1 MHTGSQ
7 RGVEPHAPEMGL
19 CRLAGNL
26 SRAFAA
32 ALLLLVASSLAS
44 GQSEEHPLKPPDRS
58 SPRATLKTFLRS
70 GDEFGAFLAREYLRS
85 PSRAKYDQAVLLGAK
100 ALQCLDLSA
109 MPPADRS
116 EEGRAAALA
125 LYEVLSRISLPPLDQ
140 IPDAH
145 QLAPKGGAAPTH
157 WVIPNTEIAFVRVK
171 SGPHS
176 GQFLFS
182 AETVARANEFYRR
195 VRGLDYRRP
204 VPLENLHEVVATLA
218 GWMIPHA
225 WIQAMPATLRVQL
238 AQQPL
243 WKWFGLALI
252 LAAFALFLSW
262 AYRLSQLG
270 GSQHP
275 FRRAL
280 AQFAMPASILVAMPA
295 VVYVALVQ
303 LNLTGIVGS
312 AVELSADAVMFIAG
326 AWMSWRLGPVIAE
339 AIIASPR
346 IAPESIDA
354 HLIRVTARLLGIV
367 GSAAL
372 LALGAGQLGM
382 PLYGIVAGL
391 GVGGLAIALAA
402 QPTIENLI
410 GGLNLFADRPIRVG
424 DFCKY
429 DNELGF
435 VESIGIRSAR
445 IRGLDRTL
453 TTIPNAMLAKM
464 PIVNLTHRDRMLIQA
479 VIGLRYET
487 RPEQLRYILVKLRE
501 LLLGHPRIHTNPV
514 HARFVG
520 FGASSLDIE
529 VFAYVMT
536 RDWGEFL
543 GIREDILLRVMD
555 IVEEAGAAIAFP
567 SQTLYLGRDQAP
579 DGDRVEAAEASV
591 RAWREAGALPFPN
604 FSEKQANEIRGSVAY
619 PPPGSTEAPPPGS
632 GSKPGSTS

>member
-1 MHTGSQ
+1 MYTGSLP
-7 RGVEPHAPEMGL
+7 GVEPRAPVDGL
-19 CRLAGNL
+19 CRVAGNL
-26 SRAFAA
+26 SRRIAA
-32 ALLLLVASSLAS
+32 VLLLLVASSLAL
-44 GQSEEHPLKPPDRS
+44 GQTQEHPLKPPDRS
-58 SPRATLKTFLRS
+58 SPRATLKTFLHS

-85 PSRAKYDQAVLLGAK
+85 PSRAKYDQAALLGAK

-109 MPPADRS
+109 IPPADRS

-140 IPDAH
+140 IPDAR
-145 QLAPKGGAAPTH
+145 QLEPKSGPALTH
-157 WVIPNTEIAFVRVK
+157 WVIPNTEIVFVRVK

-182 AETVARANEFYRR
+182 TETVARAHEFYRR
-195 VRGLDYRRP
+195 VRGLHYNRS
-204 VPLENLHEVVATLA
+204 VPLENLHEVVATLG

-225 WIQAMPATLRVQL
+225 WIQALPAALRVEL

-243 WKWFGLALI
+243 WKWIGLALI
-252 LAAFALFLSW
+252 LAVFALFLSW

-270 GSQHP
+270 GRQHL
-275 FRRAL
+275 FLRAL
-280 AQFAMPASILVAMPA
+280 AQFSMPTSILLAMPA
-295 VVYVALVQ
+295 VVYFALVQ
-303 LNLTGIVGS
+303 VNLTGNVGS
-312 AVELSADAVMFIAG
+312 AVELVAIATMFVAG
-326 AWMSWRLGPVIAE
+326 AWMSWRLAPVIAE

-367 GSAAL
+367 GSGAL
-372 LALGAGQLGM
+372 LALGAGRLGM

-429 DNELGF
+429 GNELGW
-435 VESIGIRSAR
+435 VEGIGIRSAR

-453 TTIPNAMLAKM
+453 TTIPNAVLAKM
-464 PIVNLTHRDRMLIQA
+464 PIVNLTRRDQMLLQS

-501 LLLGHPRIHTNPV
+501 MLLGHPRV
-514 HARFVG
+514 HPNAAHVRFIG

-529 VFAYVMT
+529 VFAYVVT

-543 GIREDILLRVMD
+543 GIREDIFLRVMD
-555 IVEEAGAAIAFP
+555 IVEEGGAAIAFP

-579 DGDRVEAAEASV
+579 DGDKVEAAEARV

-604 FSEKQANEIRGSVAY
+604 FSQEQASEIRGSITY

-632 GSKPGSTS
+632 DPKPGSTS